1 MMNEFKV
8 NSGPI
13 VEYKEIDNDG
23 VKVGIVKGYLATW
36 DIDEG
41 RDQYIKGAFSD
52 HLDKMIQRGKQKL
65 QLTDYHGKVI
75 GGIPLASMK
84 EDDRGLYVESEINLD
99 METGRDVYS
108 LVKQKVYD
116 SFSTEYAAVEKSF
129 EDGIRKITK
138 SKIFGGALLSNPMNN
153 NAVITEVKQYS
164 ITDLKNI
171 GKSDLFN
178 ILRSAS
184 LSRDAANHL
193 ASLFMTDSRNHE
205 DGNPLKM
212 LSELRN
218 HIKLIQENIKNG

>member
-1 MMNEFKV
+1 MNEFKI

-13 VEYKEIDNDG
+13 TEYKEIVNEG

-41 RDQYIKGAFSD
+41 NDQYIKGAFGD
-52 HLDKMIQRGKQKL
+52 HIKKMIGYGKKKL

-75 GGIPLASMK
+75 GGIPLASMI
-84 EDDRGLYVESEINLD
+84 EDDKGLFVESEINLD

-116 SFSTEYAAVEKSF
+116 SFSTEYAATEKMF
-129 EDGIRKITK
+129 DGGIRKIMK
-138 SKIFGGALLSNPMNN
+138 SKIFGGALLSNPMNI

-178 ILRSAS
+178 ILRSAN

-193 ASLFMTDSRNHE
+193 ASLFMTDSRLNE
-205 DGNPLKM
+205 NGDPLKM

-218 HIKLIQENIKNG
+218 QIKLIQENIKNG